1 MSGDTSLGYVV
12 ANKFSMDPK
21 KRQQI
26 FAKCKKDD
34 ENLEKR
40 KKEILEKY
48 ANKQDKPKSRK
59 NDSKGSESYK
69 RKTKS
74 KEF

>member
-1 MSGDTSLGYVV
+1 MTGDTSLGYVV
-12 ANKFSMDPK
+12 ADKFSIDPK

-48 ANKQDKPKSRK
+48 ANKQGKSRTRE
-59 NDSKGSESYK
+59 NDSKSSKNHK
-69 RKTKS
+69 RKDKS

>member
-1 MSGDTSLGYVV
+1 MTGDTSLGYVI
-12 ANKFSMDPK
+12 ADKFSMDPK

-48 ANKQDKPKSRK
+48 ANKHEKSRTRK
-59 NDSKGSESYK
+59 NDSKSSKNHK

>member
-1 MSGDTSLGYVV
+1 
-12 ANKFSMDPK
+12 MDPK

-40 KKEILEKY
+40 KKEILENMLTNMKNQELEKMILKARRIIKEKLR
-48 ANKQDKPKSRK
+48 ANNFRK
-59 NDSKGSESYK
+59 NYK
-69 RKTKS
+69 QKLDIKR
-74 KEF
+74 

>member
-1 MSGDTSLGYVV
+1 MTGDTSLGYVV
-12 ANKFSMDPK
+12 ADKFSMDPK

-40 KKEILEKY
+40 KKEILE
-48 ANKQDKPKSRK
+48 
-59 NDSKGSESYK
+59 
-69 RKTKS
+69 
-74 KEF
+74 